1 MQLRSNRPSLHHP
14 PTLPTPLGGLVEH
27 VSEILGALVG
37 DLDRDMIGVSS
48 KSSGQTVVLARGE
61 LLSPVAEDVPHL
73 RVSLVHVVAPDQKPQ
88 LGRTTSGESVA

>member
-1 MQLRSNRPSLHHP
+1 M
-14 PTLPTPLGGLVEH
+14 EH

-37 DLDRDMIGVSS
+37 DLDRDMIEVSS
-48 KSSGQTVVLARGE
+48 KSPGQTVVLARGE

-73 RVSLVHVVAPDQKPQ
+73 RVPLVRVMAPDQKPQ